1 MSQCLR
7 CSKSCD
13 ATSIFCESCQ
23 SLFRNQLW
31 QQAKTNVEA
40 TTITPPS
47 VSVPA
52 EGKVSGDPLERIT
65 SSEPLAITPP
75 HLPIV
80 EPPVSA
86 QVTLE
91 TYNNEPSIDHAF
103 HQLSEAAQHMTD
115 GERNHRTPRAS
126 RLAPMYDISADI
138 QRHSTPLPKVSK
150 VQESTQNEDLAKYD
164 TLVSKVQESTQNE
177 DLAKYDTLVS
187 KVQESTQNEDLARHI
202 PDHWPWLQEAEIDDD
217 ENDIWS
223 NSTDP
228 LMARHFPNS
237 AEVARIEEEDVKRAI
252 ADGMV
257 TVPLM
262 KRHVAAPHRNKR
274 NIRTAITVFIILAIV
289 FLVVDSVLVLA
300 VFTHPHRTSSAF
312 NGPPSLI
319 LSANVATVGQT
330 MTLHIRH
337 FSSNSRVLLT
347 HDIQENVQIVNGS
360 PLVNVGSDGA
370 ADVSM
375 LVDTSCGP
383 GFHTIEAEDVATR
396 YTASA
401 TLQIAGAGPSRPS
414 HLLIDTTTLDL
425 GADIQGANTLQT
437 LILHNSG
444 GGSMSWSASSNQSWL
459 LLSPTEGVFSTS
471 QTITVAVERANLKP
485 GDYKGTIAFSS
496 NVGTLEWVRVSMTVR
511 PLPPNVGAVLQI
523 TPPVLSLTD

>member
-7 CSKSCD
+7 CSKLCD

-23 SLFRNQLW
+23 SLLRNQLW
-31 QQAKTNVEA
+31 QQVKTNVEA

-65 SSEPLAITPP
+65 SSEPLTITPP

-115 GERNHRTPRAS
+115 GGRNHRTPRAS

-138 QRHSTPLPKVSK
+138 QRHSTPLLKVSK
-150 VQESTQNEDLAKYD
+150 VQESTQNEDLAK
-164 TLVSKVQESTQNE
+164 
-177 DLAKYDTLVS
+177 
-187 KVQESTQNEDLARHI
+187 HI
-202 PDHWPWLQEAEIDDD
+202 PDHWPWLQEADVDDD

-237 AEVARIEEEDVKRAI
+237 AEVARIEEEDLKRAI

-274 NIRTAITVFIILAIV
+274 KIRTAITVFIILAIV

-300 VFTHPHRTSSAF
+300 VFT
-312 NGPPSLI
+312 
-319 LSANVATVGQT
+319 
-330 MTLHIRH
+330 
-337 FSSNSRVLLT
+337 
-347 HDIQENVQIVNGS
+347 
-360 PLVNVGSDGA
+360 
-370 ADVSM
+370 
-375 LVDTSCGP
+375 
-383 GFHTIEAEDVATR
+383 
-396 YTASA
+396 
-401 TLQIAGAGPSRPS
+401 
-414 HLLIDTTTLDL
+414 
-425 GADIQGANTLQT
+425 
-437 LILHNSG
+437 
-444 GGSMSWSASSNQSWL
+444 
-459 LLSPTEGVFSTS
+459 
-471 QTITVAVERANLKP
+471 
-485 GDYKGTIAFSS
+485 
-496 NVGTLEWVRVSMTVR
+496 
-511 PLPPNVGAVLQI
+511 
-523 TPPVLSLTD
+523 

>member
-1 MSQCLR
+1 MR
-7 CSKSCD
+7 
-13 ATSIFCESCQ
+13 
-23 SLFRNQLW
+23 
-31 QQAKTNVEA
+31 
-40 TTITPPS
+40 
-47 VSVPA
+47 
-52 EGKVSGDPLERIT
+52 GDW
-65 SSEPLAITPP
+65 A
-75 HLPIV
+75 
-80 EPPVSA
+80 
-86 QVTLE
+86 
-91 TYNNEPSIDHAF
+91 
-103 HQLSEAAQHMTD
+103 
-115 GERNHRTPRAS
+115 
-126 RLAPMYDISADI
+126 
-138 QRHSTPLPKVSK
+138 
-150 VQESTQNEDLAKYD
+150 
-164 TLVSKVQESTQNE
+164 
-177 DLAKYDTLVS
+177 
-187 KVQESTQNEDLARHI
+187 
-202 PDHWPWLQEAEIDDD
+202 WLQGGGVEDD

-274 NIRTAITVFIILAIV
+274 NIRTAITVFIILALV
-289 FLVVDSVLVLA
+289 FLIVDSVLILA
-300 VFTHPHRTSSAF
+300 VFTHPHRTSPAF

-330 MTLHIRH
+330 LTLHVRH

-347 HDIQENVQIVNGS
+347 HDIQENVQIIKGS
-360 PLVNVGSDGA
+360 ALVHVGSDGS

-375 LVDTSCGP
+375 LVDTSWGP

-444 GGSMSWSASSNQSWL
+444 GGSISWSASSNQSWL

-485 GDYKGTIAFSS
+485 GDYKATIPFSS
-496 NVGTLEWVRVSMTVR
+496 NVSTLEWVLVSMTLR
-511 PLPPNVGAVLQI
+511 PLPPTVGPLFQL
-523 TPPVLSLTD
+523 TPPALSFTPLYDP

>member
-65 SSEPLAITPP
+65 SSEPLAIPPP

-150 VQESTQNEDLAKYD
+150 VQESAQNEDLAKYD
-164 TLVSKVQESTQNE
+164 TLVSKVQES
-177 DLAKYDTLVS
+177 A
-187 KVQESTQNEDLARHI
+187 QNEDLARHI
-202 PDHWPWLQEAEIDDD
+202 PDHWPWLQEADADDD

-237 AEVARIEEEDVKRAI
+237 AEVARIEEEDLKRAI
-252 ADGMV
+252 ADGMM
-257 TVPLM
+257 TAPLM
-262 KRHVAAPHRNKR
+262 PRHVAALRRNKGK
-274 NIRTAITVFIILAIV
+274 IRTAITVFIVLALV
-289 FLVVDSVLVLA
+289 FLILDFLLILA
-300 VFTHPHRTSSAF
+300 VF
-312 NGPPSLI
+312 
-319 LSANVATVGQT
+319 
-330 MTLHIRH
+330 RH
-337 FSSNSRVLLT
+337 
-347 HDIQENVQIVNGS
+347 
-360 PLVNVGSDGA
+360 
-370 ADVSM
+370 
-375 LVDTSCGP
+375 
-383 GFHTIEAEDVATR
+383 
-396 YTASA
+396 
-401 TLQIAGAGPSRPS
+401 
-414 HLLIDTTTLDL
+414 
-425 GADIQGANTLQT
+425 
-437 LILHNSG
+437 
-444 GGSMSWSASSNQSWL
+444 
-459 LLSPTEGVFSTS
+459 
-471 QTITVAVERANLKP
+471 
-485 GDYKGTIAFSS
+485 
-496 NVGTLEWVRVSMTVR
+496 
-511 PLPPNVGAVLQI
+511 PLPSCPSFHC
-523 TPPVLSLTD
+523 TP